1 MEKYYDSSWQRTMFC
16 GEPRLEDSGKE
27 AVLNGWLRCRR
38 DLGGIIFIELWDKTG
53 ITQVVFNPELN
64 AEAHKRA
71 NSLRNEY
78 VLAVK
83 GVIRQR
89 PEGTENT
96 DHATGSVEL
105 LVDDFMIL
113 APSKLIPFE
122 MDNAD
127 SVSEDL
133 RLKYRYLD
141 LRRET
146 MQKNLMTRHK
156 VTRFTRNFFGGN
168 GFMEIETP
176 MLTKSTPEGARDYL
190 VPSRVNP
197 GKFYALPQSP
207 QLFKQLLM
215 VSGCDRYMQI
225 VKCFRDEDLR
235 ADRQPEFTQI
245 DVEMS
250 FITEEDIMKITE
262 TYLAALFSEI
272 LDVKVETPFLRLTW
286 KEAMDLY
293 GSDKPDMRISM
304 QMIDLGKV
312 FEGGENP
319 FSSLVEKGGTI
330 KGLKLEGGASL
341 SRKELSDLENRA
353 KALGAKGMAN
363 FQVKDGELKGPLV
376 KFLDEDRISLLK
388 SLSELEDGDALF
400 IMADENWRK
409 ACEILGQIRLEL
421 GRERGMVEESFKF
434 LWVTE
439 FPLFEWDDETGRY
452 TAVHHPFT
460 APMSEDLEYLLT
472 EPGKVRSRAY
482 DVVLNGNELGGG
494 SIRIHN
500 PEMQAKAFQAL
511 NFTPEAARERF
522 GFLLE
527 GLSFGTPPHGGI
539 ALGLDRLVML
549 ICGCKS
555 IRDVMA
561 FPKNQKAQ
569 CPMTDAPNIVDQKQ
583 LDELAIKSV
592 DPLLL

>member
-156 VTRFTRNFFGGN
+156 VTRFTRNFFGDN

>member
-1 MEKYYDSSWQRTMFC
+1 MEQHYYDASWQRTMRC
-16 GEPRLEDSGKE
+16 GEPRIEHAGKN

-53 ITQVVFNPELN
+53 VTQVVFNPELN
-64 AEAHKRA
+64 ADAHDRA
-71 NSLRNEY
+71 GSLRSEY
-78 VLAVK
+78 VLAVRGK
-83 GVIRQR
+83 LRRR
-89 PEGTENT
+89 PEGTENP
-96 DHATGSVEL
+96 DLATGEVEL

-113 APSKLIPFE
+113 APAKQIPFE
-122 MDNAD
+122 IDNAD
-127 SVSEDL
+127 SVNEDL

-141 LRRET
+141 LRREK
-146 MQKNLMTRHK
+146 MQKNLQTRHQ
-156 VTRFTRNFFGGN
+156 VTRFTRNYFSDN

-245 DVEMS
+245 DLEMS
-250 FITEEDIMKITE
+250 FITEEDIMTLVE
-262 TYLAALFSEI
+262 EYLAGLFKEI
-272 LDVKVETPFLRLTW
+272 LGENVKTPFLRMTW

-293 GSDKPDMRISM
+293 GIDKPDMRIPMAMVS
-304 QMIDLGKV
+304 LEHV
-312 FEGGENP
+312 FAGGENP
-319 FSSLVEKGGTI
+319 FADLVKNGGTI
-330 KGLKLEGGASL
+330 KGLRLPSGASL
-341 SRKELSDLENRA
+341 SRKELSDLEGRA

-363 FQVKDGELKGPLV
+363 FQVKEGEIKGPLV
-376 KFLDEDRISLLK
+376 KFLDNVRLEELRKAS
-388 SLSELEDGDALF
+388 SLEDGDALF
-400 IMADENWRK
+400 IMADESWRK

-421 GRERGMVEESFKF
+421 GRERGLVEDSFRF

-439 FPLFEWDDETGRY
+439 FPLFEWDDEEGRY

-460 APMSEDLEYLLT
+460 APMNEDMEHLLT
-472 EPGKVRSRAY
+472 DPGKVRSRAY
-482 DVVLNGNELGGG
+482 DVVLNGNEIGGG

-511 NFTPEAARERF
+511 NFTPEAAKERF

-527 GLSFGTPPHGGI
+527 GLSFGTPPHGGL

-569 CPMTDAPNIVDQKQ
+569 CPMSDAPSEVDAKQ
-583 LDELAIKSV
+583 LEELSIRIVKPIA
-592 DPLLL
+592 